1 MNART
6 TTLLTVLALALAACV
21 APMPAPPV
29 KAPTV
34 PEMEQPVL
42 IPSTQTEQRQ
52 TLPAVTDPQAYPDY
66 VPDIWKQDQQK
77 VKDEAAARLLVA
89 QKALTDK
96 LMTGLP
102 MQIREYV
109 EVYAAIKVAE
119 METAPSAA
127 TSSTAYPDILQGV
140 LEGRMTTTPYVL
152 PELTATNP
160 KQPAMQELDDMLKP
174 VPMPVPENLTAAKI
188 AMLEHGAIGVP
199 TQVQQAIAN
208 YIEDLKLPA
217 STLPVRDQWYL
228 EQPTYVLPELMATNP
243 KQPAVQELDNMLK
256 PMPEDLT
263 AAKIAMLEHS
273 AIGAPPEI
281 QLAIANYIEDLKL
294 PASTMPVRDQWYLET
309 P

>member
-1 MNART
+1 
-6 TTLLTVLALALAACV
+6 
-21 APMPAPPV
+21 
-29 KAPTV
+29 
-34 PEMEQPVL
+34 
-42 IPSTQTEQRQ
+42 
-52 TLPAVTDPQAYPDY
+52 
-66 VPDIWKQDQQK
+66 
-77 VKDEAAARLLVA
+77 LLVA
-89 QKALTDK
+89 QKTLTDK

-140 LEGRMTTTPYVL
+140 LEGRMTTTPYAL
-152 PELTATNP
+152 PEQTATNP
-160 KQPAMQELDDMLKP
+160 KQPAVQELDDMLKP
-174 VPMPVPENLTAAKI
+174 VPMPENLTAAKI

-228 EQPTYVLPELMATNP
+228 EEQT
-243 KQPAVQELDNMLK
+243 PAVTPAKDFTWENSFDKWFLEEMGYVQTV
-256 PMPEDLT
+256 PMPENLT
-263 AAKIAMLEHS
+263 AAKIAMLEHG
-273 AIGAPPEI
+273 AIGVPT
-281 QLAIANYIEDLKL
+281 QVQQAIANYIEDLKL
-294 PASTMPVRDQWYLET
+294 PASTLPVRDQWYLET